1 MCHMGRHW
9 DMYVVTVSCA
19 GQHSSGGTSIRAEV
33 GNVADTVV
41 VSVMGTTCTLS
52 VRLLGGWSAPLAC
65 LLVPARASPNRRGP
79 AAGLGVVPMAR
90 HMRGFLFTG
99 AAARARPR
107 DGMGAKGW
115 KGGV

>member
-41 VSVMGTTCTLS
+41 VSVMGTTQQCSTAGYSAPATEAEPSSVLNCQRCRHSAVDPFSVEVTACWIQKPLCTLS
-52 VRLLGGWSAPLAC
+52 VA
-65 LLVPARASPNRRGP
+65 VPGTAESWTHGSS
-79 AAGLGVVPMAR
+79 L
-90 HMRGFLFTG
+90 
-99 AAARARPR
+99 
-107 DGMGAKGW
+107 
-115 KGGV
+115 